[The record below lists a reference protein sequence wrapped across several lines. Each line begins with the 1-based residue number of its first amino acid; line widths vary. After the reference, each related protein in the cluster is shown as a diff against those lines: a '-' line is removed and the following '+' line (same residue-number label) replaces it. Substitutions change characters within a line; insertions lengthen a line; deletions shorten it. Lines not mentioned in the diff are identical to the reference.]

1 MTDGDNGAPE
11 QLDWLPQN
19 ASLIAV
25 VRETGC
31 GEWAADV
38 AVGLADIVGRTRG
51 RTYLANA
58 GTDGSELDS
67 VLNVEGGPGLASALS
82 GVTTVASIA
91 RSAPERS
98 FAYLPAGDSS
108 LPLSELRRV
117 PTFRRL
123 LRKMSAGGG
132 TLLLYSAQEDLK
144 ATSGGDATEGLGL
157 DGCISLGTIP
167 DLALDLGAPLLA
179 RVERPVESPDPG
191 QAVLADDVPAAR
203 QDARAG
209 TRRPGSLLKLLV
221 PIIGLGLLWAV
232 WAVARPSVEAEASA
246 QVPAVDPVP
255 ADTELVEPEP
265 ADIEPVPPVWTA
277 PFANYSVLVGSYIRL
292 TDAEDRRRLLS
303 RDGGLFYVSPTPV
316 RERVYYRVFA
326 GVYEDR
332 MDALAA
338 MELLVADGRKKV
350 AKLWDVRPVRLA
362 YDLGTFDS
370 LDGASERV
378 GDLGTDGIPAYVLRD
393 SAEPPLYRVFAG
405 AFESE
410 EAAIAM
416 GEMLA
421 SHELEVEL
429 NSRSGVAP

>member
-1 MTDGDNGAPE
+1 MTDEGSAATV

-19 ASLIAV
+19 ASLIAI
-25 VRETGC
+25 VRETDC
-31 GEWAADV
+31 GEWAAGV

-82 GVTTVASIA
+82 GATTVASIA

-98 FAYLPAGDSS
+98 FAYLPAGDSC
-108 LPLSELRRV
+108 LPLSDLRRV

-123 LRKMSAGGG
+123 LRKMRAGGG
-132 TLLLYSAQEDLK
+132 TLLLYSSQEDLK
-144 ATSGGDATEGLGL
+144 AASGGDASESLGL

-167 DLALDLGAPLLA
+167 DLALDIGAPLLA
-179 RVERPVESPDPG
+179 RVERPVEAPSPR
-191 QAVLADDVPAAR
+191 QAGIDEDVPTGR
-203 QDARAG
+203 QDALSG
-209 TRRPGSLLKLLV
+209 STRPGSLLNVLV

-232 WAVARPSVEAEASA
+232 WVVAHPAVETEARS
-246 QVPAVDPVP
+246 QVPAVDAVP
-255 ADTELVEPEP
+255 AESESVETVPV
-265 ADIEPVPPVWTA
+265 DIEPVPPAWTA
-277 PFANYSVLVGSYIRL
+277 PDANYSVLVGSYIRL
-292 TDAEDRRRLLS
+292 TDAEERRSLLA
-303 RDGGLFYVSPTPV
+303 RNAGLFYVSPTPV

-326 GVYEDR
+326 GVHEDR
-332 MDALAA
+332 VDALSA
-338 MELLVADGRKKV
+338 MESLVADGDKKV

-370 LDGASERV
+370 LDGAGERV
-378 GDLGTDGIPAYVLRD
+378 EALGTDGIPAYVLRD
-393 SAEPPLYRVFAG
+393 LAEPPSFRVFAG
-405 AFESE
+405 AFESD

-421 SHELEVEL
+421 LHGLEVEL
-429 NSRSGVAP
+429 NTRSGVAP